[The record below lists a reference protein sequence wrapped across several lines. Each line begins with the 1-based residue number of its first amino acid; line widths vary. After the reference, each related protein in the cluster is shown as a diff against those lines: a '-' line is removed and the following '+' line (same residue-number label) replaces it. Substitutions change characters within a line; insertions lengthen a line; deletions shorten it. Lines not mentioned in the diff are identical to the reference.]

1 MMDGK
6 MRDRSLRTLLAA
18 ALATALALATLS
30 PAAAI
35 VRFEPTPEP
44 VPERWLAE
52 VAVDVPWAGVS
63 MKMPADW
70 SVKIKPEP
78 ALGISGGGALLVA
91 FGPGDTM
98 CMLEA
103 YDPETIETWQ
113 DVGVQPVRELTI
125 AGYRAERFDDMLGT
139 GMAIGSAYTVYAPT
153 IIYSLFCSAER
164 APIDRWLSLAETLE
178 LPSERAP

>member
-52 VAVDVPWAGVS
+52 VAVDVTWAGVS
-63 MKMPADW
+63 MKMPAEW
-70 SVKIKPEP
+70 SVKIKREP
-78 ALGISGGGALLVA
+78 VLGISGGAALLVA

-98 CMLEA
+98 CMLDA

-125 AGYRAERFDDMLGT
+125 AGHRAERFDDMLGSGAT
-139 GMAIGSAYTVYAPT
+139 IASAYSIYAPST
-153 IIYSLFCSAER
+153 IYSLFCSAER

-178 LPSERAP
+178 LPAERAP